1 MTFDRVYRWRKYNPA
16 LYGRRCRVLA
26 RGRLNS
32 VLVEFEGGV
41 RRGVSRYAVR
51 RVKHG

>member
-1 MTFDRVYRWRKYNPA
+1 MTHWFRWRKYNPA

-32 VLVEFEGGV
+32 VLIEFEGGEQCV
-41 RRGVSRYAVR
+41 CSRYAVR
-51 RVKHG
+51 RRIKP